1 VTSMPHAIVNPGST
15 AGVDTQA
22 AAARLMQVKVN
33 GAAAA

>member
-1 VTSMPHAIVNPGST
+1 MPHAIVNPGRT
-15 AGVDTQA
+15 AGVEQHA